1 MKISAA
7 APPAKFTE
15 FQKQG
20 IEGEMRYFMAFHGE
34 HQELI
39 VIKAKSMFVAKA
51 LLNDDCDCLK
61 RITAKEAK
69 ELLSRGFQLKK

>member
-1 MKISAA
+1 
-7 APPAKFTE
+7 
-15 FQKQG
+15 
-20 IEGEMRYFMAFHGE
+20 MRYFMAFHGE

-61 RITAKEAK
+61 HITAKEAK
-69 ELLSRGFQLKK
+69 KLLSRGFQLKK